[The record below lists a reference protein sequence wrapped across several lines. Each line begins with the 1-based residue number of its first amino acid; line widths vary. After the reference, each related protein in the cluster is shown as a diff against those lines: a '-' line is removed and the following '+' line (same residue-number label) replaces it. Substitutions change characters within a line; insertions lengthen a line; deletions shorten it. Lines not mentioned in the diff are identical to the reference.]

1 MLERVQQERSRE
13 RRTPPRQETANV
25 PFELFKYTLE
35 SLRNDTT
42 MSREQQQR
50 IFQAFA
56 TIFASLLIGGFVY
69 AGQDA
74 IRQNSILLLILFNIA
89 NPAFA
94 IIATVIYLGELTR
107 QGRTAMTLRGLEHW
121 AARQSFARLGRGKD
135 AIVTLFIETFY
146 GSRASRGPTRGYGVG
161 LYYFAILLLFG
172 GSLVTSVV
180 IGTILLWDDRYGGLI
195 RWVALPASV
204 LLCSIW
210 CVITLL
216 QARRIQRLASTTPNF
231 PKDVS
236 IFEVLSNS
244 RVGLSSKDG
253 ESFTGMTSTSAN
265 SPLGLGNDT
274 R

>member
-1 MLERVQQERSRE
+1 MDKVGSMLERVQQERSRE
-13 RRTPPRQETANV
+13 KRRSSQETANV

-94 IIATVIYLGELTR
+94 IIATAIYLGELTR

-121 AARQSFARLGRGKD
+121 AARQSFTSLGRGKD

-161 LYYFAILLLFG
+161 LYYFAILLFFG
-172 GSLVTSVV
+172 GSLVTSAI
-180 IGTILLWDDRYGGLI
+180 IGTILLWDDRYGGVI
-195 RWVALPASV
+195 RWVALFASV
-204 LLCSIW
+204 LPCLIW
-210 CVITLL
+210 FVLTLL
-216 QARRIQRLASTTPNF
+216 QARHIQRLASTTPNF

-236 IFEVLSNS
+236 IFEVAEV
-244 RVGLSSKDG
+244 VGG
-253 ESFTGMTSTSAN
+253 PPPPT
-265 SPLGLGNDT
+265 
-274 R
+274 